1 MEENNFDIEQ
11 LIGRRVSLDISD
23 DALNA
28 LRGKF
33 IAVTGAAGSI
43 GSGICRQLMRL
54 CDLSGMLLIDNAE
67 TPMHELRLELSGK
80 APKNTHFIIA
90 DIRDKRRI
98 DSLFSQYRPEIVF
111 HAAAYK
117 HVPLME
123 ENPYEAAFVN
133 VIGTKNVA
141 DAAAANGCEIFLLA
155 STDKAVEATGILG
168 VTKRIAERYIQSRKS
183 ATKFITVRFG
193 NVTDS
198 NGSVLPL
205 FRQQISNGGPVT
217 VTDSRMTR
225 YFMTIP
231 EACRLIIEACALCE
245 GNDTFLFD
253 MGEPV
258 SIMELAKK
266 MIALSG
272 RNDIQIVETGI
283 RPGEKLTERL
293 LNDGETTEKTS
304 HPRIMRVLSQK
315 TSQELGDSMLIAIAS
330 SIESCDEKK
339 ISETLKWNSLK
350 KPIPEE

>member
-1 MEENNFDIEQ
+1 MEDYNFDIEQ
-11 LIGRRVSLDISD
+11 LIGRRVSLSISD

-28 LRGKF
+28 LKGKF

-54 CDLSGMLLIDNAE
+54 CDLSGLLLIDNAE

-98 DSLFSQYRPEIVF
+98 NQLFAQYRPNVVF

-123 ENPYEAAFVN
+123 ENPYEAAYVN

-141 DAAAANGCEIFLLA
+141 DAATANGCETFVLA

-168 VTKRIAERYIQSRKS
+168 ATKRIAEMYIQSRNS
-183 ATKFITVRFG
+183 ATKFLTVRFG

-205 FRQQISNGGPVT
+205 FRQQIKNGGPVT
-217 VTDSRMTR
+217 ITDSRMTR

-231 EACRLIIEACALCE
+231 EACRLIIEACALGQ

-266 MIALSG
+266 MISQSE

-283 RPGEKLTERL
+283 RPGENLTEKL
-293 LNDGETTEKTS
+293 LNKGETTEKTS
-304 HPRIMRVLSQK
+304 HPRIEKIATHHISAEKADEKINIITNVL
-315 TSQELGDSMLIAIAS
+315 
-330 SIESCDEKK
+330 ESCNDER
-339 ISETLKWNSLK
+339 IGETIKRLV
-350 KPIPEE
+350 E